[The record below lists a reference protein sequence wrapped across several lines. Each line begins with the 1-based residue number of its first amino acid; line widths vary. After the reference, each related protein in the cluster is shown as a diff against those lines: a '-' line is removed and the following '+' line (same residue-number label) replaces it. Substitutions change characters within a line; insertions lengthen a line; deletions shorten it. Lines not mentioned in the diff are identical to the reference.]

1 MKILPPFENSS
12 VSPAHS
18 RVPEPSRISSD
29 TKDFSSA
36 SPSKEP
42 SISMTRSVKNG
53 QDTSFVTLPSFSGT
67 HGFCIRP
74 CA

>member
-1 MKILPPFENSS
+1 MKILPPFENLS

-53 QDTSFVTLPSFSGT
+53 QDTSFVT
-67 HGFCIRP
+67 
-74 CA
+74 